1 MMNELSLHDAPIAE
15 LIAAERTRQNEHLEL
30 IASENFTSA
39 AVLAATGSI
48 LTNKYAEGYPGH
60 RYYGGCEHVD
70 KIENLARD
78 RGKQLFGC
86 DYINVQPHS
95 GSQANMGVF
104 FAVLKPGD
112 TILGMDL
119 NAGGHLTHGAS
130 VNFSGQ
136 LYHAV
141 TYGVERE
148 SELID
153 FAAVEQM
160 AHQHRPKMII
170 AGASAYARAIDFSR
184 FRAIADAVGAYLLVD
199 MAHIAGLVAAGV
211 HDSPLPH
218 AHFVTATSHKTLRGP
233 RGGLI
238 FIGKDSE
245 NNLGLTMAKSGRTKR
260 FGELMDSAIFP
271 GGQGGPLMHI
281 IAGKAVA
288 FGEALRP
295 EFAVYQKQVI
305 KNAQTLAQTLSDGG
319 LRVVTGGT
327 DNHLCLIDLRSIG
340 MSGKEAEERLQ
351 RVNITCNKNA
361 VPFDTASPLLTSG
374 IRLGTPALTTRG
386 LKEGQMQEIGALILE
401 TLTCQE
407 PAKNDKIL
415 QKVLAISA
423 QSMVV

>member
-1 MMNELSLHDAPIAE
+1 MRELSLKDAPIAT
-15 LIAAERTRQNEHLEL
+15 LIADERRRQNEHLEL
-30 IASENFTSA
+30 IASENFASA
-39 AVLAATGSI
+39 AVLEATGSI

-70 KIENLARD
+70 KIENLARE

-112 TILGMDL
+112 TLLGMDL

-130 VNFSGQ
+130 VNFSGKI
-136 LYHAV
+136 YNAV
-141 TYGVERE
+141 TYGVERD

-153 FAAVEQM
+153 YVQVEQL
-160 AHQHRPKMII
+160 AHQYHPKMII
-170 AGASAYARAIDFSR
+170 AGASAYPRAIDFAR

-211 HDSPLPH
+211 HESPLPH

-245 NNLGLTMAKSGRTKR
+245 NNLGVTMAKSGRTKR
-260 FGELMDSAIFP
+260 FGELIDSAIFP

-295 EFAVYQKQVI
+295 EFALYQTQVI
-305 KNAQTLAQTLSDGG
+305 KNAQILAKTLSDGG
-319 LRVVTGGT
+319 LRVITGGT
-327 DNHLCLIDLRSIG
+327 DNHLCLIDLRGIG
-340 MSGKEAEERLQ
+340 MNGKEAEELLQ
-351 RVNITCNKNA
+351 KVNITCNKNA

-386 LKEGQMQEIGALILE
+386 LKEVQMQEVGELILE

-407 PAKNDKIL
+407 STRFDRIL
-415 QKVLAISA
+415 KKVLALTA
-423 QSMVV
+423 LSMIV